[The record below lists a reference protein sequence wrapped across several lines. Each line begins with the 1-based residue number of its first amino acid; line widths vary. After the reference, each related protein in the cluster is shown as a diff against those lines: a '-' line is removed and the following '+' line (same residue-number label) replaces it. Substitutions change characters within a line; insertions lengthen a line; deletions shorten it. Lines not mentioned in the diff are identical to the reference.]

1 MKEMLKKDYCMEPIN
16 IYDNPLTDD
25 LRKEFNELYAKLVN
39 LNFKE
44 RTKRSEE
51 VSNLQ
56 NKIIANKNQNYIEVL
71 KNIYEK
77 PHLYSSVTIMFI
89 LDKETEDCLYK
100 LHQLLIKNERN
111 F

>member
-1 MKEMLKKDYCMEPIN
+1 MKEMLKKDYCMEPIK
-16 IYDNPLTDD
+16 IYDNPLTDN
-25 LRKEFNELYAKLVN
+25 LRKEFNELYVELVD

-44 RTKRSEE
+44 RIKRSEE

-71 KNIYEK
+71 KNICK
-77 PHLYSSVTIMFI
+77 NPHLYSSVTITFI

-100 LHQLLIKNERN
+100 LHQLLIKNERD